1 MRHIRKLNK
10 KLIYVCLMGL
20 AAIAIPLM
28 ILPMACQEKRGEK
41 THVDRPTQALV
52 PRDDAFAIS
61 GTAKFPSS
69 YEGVKQFE
77 HDNIKAPAN
86 DDMAAALTKLSAIDQ
101 APAEVVPENAYKNYR
116 HQENPWNE
124 AQEQEH
130 RRRAFDH
137 YHSRRAGILF
147 ARENSSSD
155 IDAKKDT
162 DPIIGLL
169 EKSLEMAQKHMD
181 PGYEQPNQVFFKR
194 PGQANSIG
202 QLQQAPPYT
211 LGEGTLIPT
220 MLLTEI
226 NTDLPG
232 PILARVTHNIWDSK
246 TGKALLV
253 PQNSTLIGEY
263 QSSVGH
269 GQQRAQIVWS
279 RIIFPNQQSVNL
291 GAMVGLDKKGVSGAS
306 GQVDNHYDK
315 VALGLI
321 MTTSLGAGVRMAQG
335 KYDPHTATMAQ
346 EFGNSLAS
354 ETMRLGNKITD
365 KMLSIPPTI
374 VVPMGKQLNVFVEQD
389 LHLRPY
395 AG

>member
-10 KLIYVCLMGL
+10 KLIYSCLMAL

-28 ILPMACQEKRGEK
+28 ILPLACQEKRGEK
-41 THVDRPTQALV
+41 TREEKPTQALV

-77 HDNIKAPAN
+77 HDNIKASVN
-86 DDMAAALTKLSAIDQ
+86 DDMAVALAKLSGVDQ
-101 APAEVVPENAYKNYR
+101 APAEIAPEPLYNHR
-116 HQENPWNE
+116 HVENPWTE

-137 YHSRRAGILF
+137 YHARRASILF
-147 ARENSSSD
+147 ARENSSSERE
-155 IDAKKDT
+155 AKKET
-162 DPIIGLL
+162 DPVIGLL

-181 PGYEQPNQVFFKR
+181 GGYEQSNQVFFKR
-194 PGQANSIG
+194 HGQANNIG

-211 LGEGTLIPT
+211 LSEGTLIPT
-220 MLLTEI
+220 TLLTEI

-246 TGKALLV
+246 TGKTLLV

-263 QSSVGH
+263 QSSIGH

-321 MTTSLGAGVRMAQG
+321 MTTSLGASVRMIQG
-335 KYDPHTATMAQ
+335 KYDPHSATMAQ

-389 LHLRPY
+389 LNFRPY
-395 AG
+395 QG